1 MRLGRS
7 VLPLPAQRHA
17 NRGSAVPRAAARA
30 DKRTAVCLFFLF
42 YHIEGEEFKQGQ
54 GGQPLL
60 QMAGNVFPW
69 GKRGWEIVERWESER
84 VRFDE
89 VAVLQ

>member
-1 MRLGRS
+1 M
-7 VLPLPAQRHA
+7 
-17 NRGSAVPRAAARA
+17 
-30 DKRTAVCLFFLF
+30 
-42 YHIEGEEFKQGQ
+42 
-54 GGQPLL
+54 

-84 VRFDE
+84 MRFDE